1 MSKVSRNEFLLNEI
15 AVRTHVAQSLLKFV
29 MNNYLLKGADDVDT
43 LRRKRWLL
51 IPMMTA
57 IYDEIC
63 EANCIA
69 DSLCRDNEASSA
81 AEKDD

>member
-1 MSKVSRNEFLLNEI
+1 MNKSYEHELSLNEI

-29 MNNYLLKGADDVDT
+29 MNNYMLKGTDDIGT
-43 LRRKRWLL
+43 LSKKRWLL

-57 IYDEIC
+57 IYDEVC